1 MNTHPQSAR
10 YSRAT
15 ALFHWLGVVL
25 MTLVVLSAELRHLGV
40 RTELLSMRSAM
51 VVHIG
56 SAMAILFL
64 VIPRVIARLMGPSV
78 PPPHA
83 NSPLVRWTAHAVHIG
98 LYVFLVAECLIG
110 WAIVNAK
117 GMRIPMPVLGFE
129 FPALVPQ
136 HARLVD
142 LTITAHMALGY
153 LLYTVLALHIGAA
166 LWHHFVQRDGILRRM
181 SLSSHT

>member
-1 MNTHPQSAR
+1 MNSQPKVAR

-15 ALFHWLGVVL
+15 ALFHWIGVFL
-25 MTLVVLSAELRHLGV
+25 MALVVLSAELRHFGA
-40 RTELLSMRSAM
+40 RAELLSMRSAM

-64 VIPRVIARLMGPSV
+64 VIPRVIARLAGPSV
-78 PPPHA
+78 PPPHTG
-83 NSPLVRWTAHAVHIG
+83 NPLVRWTAHAVHIA
-98 LYVFLVAECLIG
+98 LYVFLVTECLIG

-117 GMRIPMPVLGFE
+117 GMRIPMPVLGFD

-136 HARLVD
+136 HGPLVD
-142 LTITAHMALGY
+142 LTIAAHMALGY
-153 LLYTVLALHIGAA
+153 LLYSLLTLHIGAA

-181 SLSSHT
+181 SLSSNQ